1 MAMSS
6 KFDSSSGSP
15 DRPSLYSS
23 GQRGSHLAAPMERSG
38 SFRES
43 MESPIMSSAS
53 NNSKGSS
60 TTTQGDVS
68 SFLRCFH
75 LDPKVVAAEYKT
87 NRQGDF
93 KRHMNVALGISADDS
108 PIGVSKGKILSS
120 PVPDEIKRVKAG
132 LRESIVR
139 AR

>member
-15 DRPSLYSS
+15 DRPSYAS
-23 GQRGSHLAAPMERSG
+23 GLRGSHLPASMDRSG

-43 MESPIMSSAS
+43 MESPILSSLP
-53 NNSKGSS
+53 NNSRGNS
-60 TTTQGDVS
+60 TITQGDVS

-75 LDPKVVAAEYKT
+75 FDPKVVAAEHKS

-93 KRHMNVALGISADDS
+93 KRHMNNALGISADDS
-108 PIGVSKGKILSS
+108 PTGLSKGKILS
-120 PVPDEIKRVKAG
+120 PPIPEEIKRVKAG